1 MSRKSRRNAVKN
13 AAKAARMPALS
24 SNVRSYSTLGLSSLA
39 LGSVAFASAL
49 HAQDASPVKDA
60 NAGATKAKAVPVAQQ
75 AKSLRSKV
83 IKLASSGAL
92 PANGAGLVAQNAAGA
107 AAAADQTQT
116 TAAPQESSANTLQE
130 IVVTGIRGSLQRA
143 LQIKRLSLGVVD
155 AVSAEDIGQFPDASI
170 GQAIGRI
177 PGVTVN
183 RGSINQMSGAGAA
196 TATGSV
202 TGVTIRGFGD
212 QFNELLVEGR
222 QLASGNGQNFDFSTM
237 SANYIG
243 EIDVHK
249 TPDFSL
255 STGAIGGTI
264 NVKFPN
270 PFDNPGPHAQAFAS
284 GTDFENDGGVRP
296 GFGALFSDT
305 FADGKFGILIDGDYT
320 DHHID
325 GHHQDVVG
333 WKAAKLPCSAFN
345 QNYTTAFGSTG
356 CALVGAAAAAADKA
370 ASTTTLAGVDSWY
383 PQDMAMYLERTDSR
397 RKDGRVSLQWRPND
411 AVLVTLDDNYSSDDE
426 HTDRFQRSTWFGVFP
441 TNNPTNVTL
450 DGNSTVTNFTDT
462 GPTDFNSFM
471 ADDYIVTNTPGIN
484 VLWDVSDDWT
494 AELDADQSVSKL
506 NPNGT
511 YSDVDSD
518 VGFGSNDALGTNNTT
533 YGMALGANGNTLPY
547 WTAYGPNTVASG
559 SGATASPNYNGL
571 NPYIIGSHVFPLVT
585 QENTDRINQ
594 VKLDATWH
602 EDSTKVVFGAQ
613 FLDDLW
619 NSKEMDSFTNN
630 YWQLWSGYGPANNSV
645 EYYCPN
651 ASGGGT
657 SACKDQTNPGA
668 GATEVTH
675 GVALPSSLF
684 SAVNLGTW
692 MPGFSGQGNLP
703 GTLLEYNP
711 FSVLNYLLK
720 QPINAD
726 FSPSAGY
733 PAYTG
738 GIPAEALSPGSV
750 QHVDRTIYS
759 PFVTAEHNFAIG
771 DMTLKA
777 DAGLRWE
784 RTNEEIAGLQ
794 TPLLYLSLQP
804 SDPTAYNFNYGSSV
818 WTVKNFSYSYLL
830 PSLDLNL
837 MVLPDLKVRAD
848 FSRTETAPNN
858 NQLIPNTTYGGRV
871 NSLNAT
877 GNNPD
882 LLPYLSNNFDLG
894 AEWYYGSNDYVSVD
908 GFFKHVTQFPV
919 STVTSITVP
928 GVVDIS
934 PKSANFNKPAVF
946 SESTTINGLAANV
959 TGVELTW
966 QQMLIWG
973 FGYQVNG
980 TYAHSNANF
989 NAYVTTANQFA
1000 LPGVGNSVNFVGFYQ
1015 RGPWQSRL
1023 TVQWQGDEL
1032 IGAGQIGTGQEQSG
1046 GDFAPEPVY
1055 LASSTEV
1062 DFSTQYDITSHVSAF
1077 FEALNLTD
1085 AVYHTYGRFSNQTLN
1100 LVDYGRSY
1108 TLGVRAKF

>member
-1 MSRKSRRNAVKN
+1 MSRKSRRNITKN
-13 AAKAARMPALS
+13 AAGAKRTPAQ
-24 SNVRSYSTLGLSSLA
+24 RPPCSTLGLSSLA
-39 LGSVAFASAL
+39 LGSVAFVGTL
-49 HAQDASPVKDA
+49 HAQNASPAKDA
-60 NAGATKAKAVPVAQQ
+60 NAGAAKAKAVPSAQQ

-83 IKLASSGAL
+83 IKVASSGKVAASGTL
-92 PANGAGLVAQNAAGA
+92 PANGAGLLAQSTQAASGA
-107 AAAADQTQT
+107 AADAQT
-116 TAAPQESSANTLQE
+116 TAAPAAASANTLQE
-130 IVVTGIRGSLQRA
+130 IVVTGIRGSLQRS
-143 LQIKRLSLGVVD
+143 LQIKEMSLGVVD
-155 AVSAEDIGQFPDASI
+155 AVSAEDIGQFPDSSI
-170 GQAIGRI
+170 GEAIGRI

-183 RGSINQMSGAGAA
+183 RGSINQTTSAGAA
-196 TATGSV
+196 TATGAV

-222 QLASGNGQNFDFSTM
+222 QMASGNGQNFDFSTM

-270 PFDNPGPHAQAFAS
+270 PFDNPGAHAQVFGS

-296 GFGALFSDT
+296 SFGALLSDT
-305 FADGKFGILIDGDYT
+305 FDDGKFGILIDGDYT
-320 DHHID
+320 DHHVD
-325 GHHQDVVG
+325 SHHQDIVG
-333 WKAAKLPCSAFN
+333 WKAAALPCSAFN

-356 CALVGAAAAAADKA
+356 CSLLGSAAAAADKA
-370 ASTTTLAGVDSWY
+370 AGTTTLSKVDSWY

-397 RKDGRVSLQWRPND
+397 RKDGRAAVQWRPND

-441 TNNPTNVTL
+441 TNGPTNVTL
-450 DGNSTVTNFTDT
+450 DSNSTVTNFTDT
-462 GPTDFNSFM
+462 GPTDFNSFV

-484 VLWDVSDDWT
+484 VLWDVNDNWT
-494 AELDADQSVSKL
+494 AEVDADQSESKL

-511 YSDVDSD
+511 YSDIDAD
-518 VGFGSNDALGTNNTT
+518 VGFGSNDALGTNNTS
-533 YGMALGANGNTLPY
+533 YGLALSGNPNVLPY
-547 WTAYGPNTVASG
+547 WTAYGPNAVASG
-559 SGATASPNYNGL
+559 SGATAAANYNGL
-571 NPYIIGSHVFPLVT
+571 NPFIIGSHVLPLQT
-585 QENTDRINQ
+585 QENSDRINE

-602 EDSTKVVFGAQ
+602 EDSTKINFGAQ

-619 NSKEMDSFTNN
+619 NSEEMDTFTNN

-645 EYYCPN
+645 EYYC
-651 ASGGGT
+651 GT
-657 SACKDQTNPGA
+657 KACANQSDPGA
-668 GATEVTH
+668 GATLVTH

-692 MPGFSGQGNLP
+692 MPGYSGGGNLP
-703 GTLLEYNP
+703 ATLLEYNP
-711 FSVLNYLLK
+711 YAVLNYLMT

-750 QHVDRTIYS
+750 QHVDRTVYS
-759 PFVTAEHNFAIG
+759 PFVTAEHNFDIG
-771 DMTLKA
+771 GMTLKT
-777 DAGLRWE
+777 DFGLRWE
-784 RTNEEIAGLQ
+784 RTSEQIAGLQ
-794 TPLLYLSLQP
+794 TPLLSLTLQP
-804 SDPTAYNFNYGSSV
+804 SDPTAYNFNYGSST
-818 WTVKNFSYSYLL
+818 WTVKNFSYSYVL

-882 LLPYLSNNFDLG
+882 LLPYLSDNFDLG

-919 STVTSITVP
+919 SSVTTITVP
-928 GVVDIS
+928 GVIDVS
-934 PKSANFNKPAVF
+934 PKSSNYNNLAVF

-959 TGVELTW
+959 TGVEVTW

-989 NAYVTTANQFA
+989 NPDVTTANQFA

-1046 GDFAPEPVY
+1046 GDYAPEPVY
-1055 LASSTEV
+1055 LASSTEL
-1062 DFSTQYDITSHVSAF
+1062 DFSTQYDITHNVSAY

-1100 LVDYGRSY
+1100 LIDYGRSY

>member
-1 MSRKSRRNAVKN
+1 MSRKSGRNVPKN
-13 AAKAARMPALS
+13 TAKAERAPALL
-24 SNVRSYSTLGLSSLA
+24 RLPYSTVGLSSLA
-39 LGSVAFASAL
+39 LGSMAIAGAV
-49 HAQDASPVKDA
+49 HARQAPAADGA
-60 NAGATKAKAVPVAQQ
+60 NAVKPKAAPGAQQ

-83 IKLASSGAL
+83 IRVAASDAL
-92 PANGAGLVAQNAAGA
+92 PANGAGLLAQNSA
-107 AAAADQTQT
+107 AAAQPQT
-116 TAAPQESSANTLQE
+116 TALPAASSANTLQE
-130 IVVTGIRGSLQRA
+130 IVVTGIRGSLQRS
-143 LQIKRLSLGVVD
+143 LEIKRMSIGVVD

-170 GQAIGRI
+170 GAAVGRI

-183 RGSINQMSGAGAA
+183 RGSINQTSAAGAA

-255 STGAIGGTI
+255 SSGAIGGTI

-270 PFDNPGPHAQAFAS
+270 PFDNPGLHAQGFVS
-284 GTDFENDGGVRP
+284 TTDFANDGAFRP
-296 GFGALFSDT
+296 AFGGLLSDT
-305 FADGKFGILIDGDYT
+305 FDDGKFGILVDGDYT
-320 DHHID
+320 DHHIL
-325 GHHQDVVG
+325 GHHQDIVG
-333 WKAAKLPCSAFN
+333 WKAAALPCSAFN

-356 CALVGAAAAAADKA
+356 CGLLGAAAAAADKA
-370 ASTTTLAGVDSWY
+370 AGSTTLAKVDSWY

-397 RKDGRVSLQWRPND
+397 RKDGRVAVQWHPTEN
-411 AVLVTLDDNYSSDDE
+411 VLVTLDDNYSSDDE

-441 TNNPTNVTL
+441 TNGPTNVTL

-462 GPTDFNSFM
+462 GPTDFNSFV
-471 ADDYIVTNTPGIN
+471 ADDYIVTNTPGLN
-484 VLWDVSDDWT
+484 VMWEVNDDWT
-494 AELDADQSVSKL
+494 AELDADQSDSKL

-511 YSDVDSD
+511 YSDIDAD
-518 VGFGSNDALGTNNTT
+518 VGFGSNDALGTNNTS
-533 YGMALGANGNTLPY
+533 YGLVLNSSPNVLPY
-547 WTAYGPNTVASG
+547 WSAYGPNAVGTGSG
-559 SGATASPNYNGL
+559 SAVAAANSNGL
-571 NPYIIGSHVFPLVT
+571 NPFIIGSHVLPLQT
-585 QENTDRINQ
+585 QENSDKINE

-602 EDSTKVVFGAQ
+602 RDGAKVHFGAQ
-613 FLDDLW
+613 FMDDLW
-619 NSKEMDSFTNN
+619 NSKIMDTFTNN
-630 YWQLWSGYGPANNSV
+630 YWQLWSGYGPANNSI

-651 ASGGGT
+651 PGGSPKACAS
-657 SACKDQTNPGA
+657 QTNPGA
-668 GATEVTH
+668 GATLVTH
-675 GVALPSSLF
+675 GVALPASMF

-692 MPGFSGQGNLP
+692 MPGFNGQGNLP
-703 GTLLEYNP
+703 SSLLMYNP
-711 FSVLNYLLK
+711 YSVLNYLMT

-726 FSPSAGY
+726 FSPSGGY

-738 GIPAEALSPGSV
+738 GVPQEALNPSTV
-750 QHVDRTIYS
+750 QHVDRTTYS
-759 PFVTAEHNFAIG
+759 PFVTAEQNFPVG

-777 DAGLRWE
+777 DVGLRWE
-784 RTNEEIAGLQ
+784 RTDEQIAGLV
-794 TPLLYLSLQP
+794 TPLQSLTLQP
-804 SDPTAYNFNYGSSV
+804 SDPTAYNFNYGSST
-818 WTVKNFSYSYLL
+818 WTVKDFSYSYFL

-837 MVLPDLKVRAD
+837 LVRPDLKVRAD
-848 FSRTETAPNN
+848 FSRTESAPQN
-858 NQLIPNTTYGGRV
+858 NQLIPNTTFNGRV

-877 GNNPD
+877 GNNPE
-882 LLPYLSNNFDLG
+882 LLPYLSDNFDLG

-919 STVTSITVP
+919 SSVQTITVP
-928 GVVDIS
+928 GVIDPS
-934 PKSANFNKPAVF
+934 QKSSNFGNLAKF
-946 SESTTINGLAANV
+946 SESTVVNGLAANV
-959 TGVELTW
+959 KGVEVTW
-966 QQMLIWG
+966 QQMLLYG

-980 TYAHSNANF
+980 TYAHSSANF
-989 NAYVTTANQFA
+989 NSYVTTANQFA

-1015 RGPWQSRL
+1015 RHGLQARV

-1046 GDFAPEPVY
+1046 GDYAPEPVY

-1062 DFSTQYDITSHVSAF
+1062 DFSTQYALTHNLNVY

-1108 TLGVRAKF
+1108 TMGVRAKF